1 MPSHPLENSGSAQNA
16 KAAIL
21 GKIAQARKARGIT
34 QLELARLVGVN
45 RMTVQRNE
53 REDADPLLSN
63 VLACA
68 EVLGL
73 SLSIQS
79 PEEASELVH
88 QGLAHNRTKHDLQW
102 RDREREKVLA
112 GSWEDANESRT
123 FGPSPVLASLVPG
136 CGQEAATACATVVQ
150 WLGSEIGFNFL
161 TTALGRAGYDVVD
174 TRAPASK
181 RK

>member
-1 MPSHPLENSGSAQNA
+1 MPSHTLETSGSAQNA

-21 GKIAQARKARGIT
+21 GKIAQARKAQGMT
-34 QLELARLVGVN
+34 QFELARLVGVN

-53 REDADPLLSN
+53 QEDADPLLSN

-68 EVLGL
+68 QVLGL
-73 SLSIQS
+73 SLAIQS
-79 PEEASELVH
+79 PKEASELVH
-88 QGLAHNRTKHDLQW
+88 KGLAHNRTKHDLEW

-136 CGQEAATACATVVQ
+136 SGQEAATACATVVQ
-150 WLGSEIGFNFL
+150 WLGSEIGFSFL
-161 TTALGRAGYDVVD
+161 TTALARAGYDVID
-174 TRAPASK
+174 TRTNTSK